1 MMKIGQ
7 PEISP
12 SVTQPLQPTTAKPGQ
27 GTAPAAKSERKPPGV
42 GVTVSASARS
52 LEAAR
57 GGDTADVDL
66 EKVNAVRQAIEN
78 NTFAVNP
85 EVIADK
91 LLSNAREMLQRSS
104 S

>member
-27 GTAPAAKSERKPPGV
+27 VTAVKGERKSPGV
-42 GVTVSASARS
+42 GVTVSTSARS

-57 GGDTADVDL
+57 GGETADVDL
-66 EKVNAVRQAIEN
+66 EKVNAVRQAIAN

-91 LLSNAREMLQRSS
+91 LLSNAHEMLQRSS